1 MLSYV
6 YVCMFDLFV
15 LDLVFIFNG
24 LVCIV
29 VFLCFVFY
37 NLVLLGLVFFS
48 TKPRDWLGRKSPK

>member
-1 MLSYV
+1 
-6 YVCMFDLFV
+6 MFDLFV

-24 LVCIV
+24 LVCFV